1 MANNYKYGYTGPPFN
16 FLGHMSLTQKE
27 AFFAWVRARES
38 KLPAIQQ
45 FYQIKAAQMRK
56 LAGVLEKYYATQNDE
71 VLNPTFDKNSW
82 KPSENGHFSYTWRE
96 DHLPMVSMAQLKA
109 YLQPQLQRQDEGVFA
124 MNQVRNLIE
133 KTEDKAN
140 FAKDAQTH
148 PQRSIEALLTEINGY
163 FAKPE
168 YEAVLVNDQ
177 TDVYP
182 TGSGNPRFRVHQL
195 DAPTTW
201 ELELAGRVNS
211 PGDPVN
217 IKEDIQQ

>member
-1 MANNYKYGYTGPPFN
+1 MGNGYKYGYTGPPFN
-16 FLGHMSLTQKE
+16 FLGHMSLTQKQ
-27 AFFAWVRARES
+27 AFFSWIQARQP

-45 FYQIKAAQMRK
+45 FYQIRAAQMRK
-56 LAGVLEKYYATQNDE
+56 TAGVLEQFYKAVNDE

-96 DHLPMVSMAQLKA
+96 DHLPMISTAQIKA

-124 MNQVRNLIE
+124 MNHMRNLIE
-133 KTEDKAN
+133 KQEDKAN
-140 FAKDAQTH
+140 FTNDAQNH
-148 PQRSIEALLTEINGY
+148 PTRSITALITQINGY
-163 FAKPE
+163 FAKAT

-182 TGSGNPRFRVHQL
+182 ANSGNPRFRVHQL

-201 ELELAGRVNS
+201 ELELAGRVNA

-217 IKEDIQQ
+217 LKEDIQQ